1 MDQGTSTRI
10 CYVAPSGHVFH
21 RWYSWTS
28 KAAISKKH
36 HTPWQP
42 PPAATAASGV
52 VARQPCH
59 KVSERRVH
67 FGLPGSLWN
76 FASCTSSLCWLH
88 FVKQALFT
96 IYNAWFRFNL
106 KFPSTPGTPKKM
118 LDSKF
123 LKWFRA
129 SLLHLETL
137 QMERP
142 LHSYLKVLFKPAF
155 CILLLSFDGPVA
167 GFQTL
172 SFFFRRGTANQKY
185 PKVTASRPSDAT
197 MSPKTSAQKDPKE
210 HAVHVKRQRPGWFG
224 WRALHF
230 SWPWEPTS
238 GLCTI
243 NKNWSMGIVASSPG
257 NASIGH
263 LQPSTG
269 DRISRHLALLVWKLH
284 LLLGIAAKKWIP
296 NWVKC
301 LSVWDDSRVDEPAK
315 WIMEKE
321 HGSWVKLAFCL
332 HVLACVDLLTIFPT
346 ISQEL
351 NLPLVGPKLLPHFGS
366 AYRLGTLFS
375 HMPTNTHSERHRPL
389 SGPKPNRGSRST
401 RTERLE

>member
-1 MDQGTSTRI
+1 MT
-10 CYVAPSGHVFH
+10 
-21 RWYSWTS
+21 
-28 KAAISKKH
+28 
-36 HTPWQP
+36 TPTCCNCCIWRCCSSALPQSQW
-42 PPAATAASGV
+42 ASGPFWS
-52 VARQPCH
+52 ARLPLKLCKLYFLFVLTTFCQTSAVHNLQCLVQVQF
-59 KVSERRVH
+59 KVS
-67 FGLPGSLWN
+67 LNPWN
-76 FASCTSSLCWLH
+76 PQ
-88 FVKQALFT
+88 K
-96 IYNAWFRFNL
+96 NA
-106 KFPSTPGTPKKM
+106 G
-118 LDSKF
+118 
-123 LKWFRA
+123 
-129 SLLHLETL
+129 
-137 QMERP
+137 
-142 LHSYLKVLFKPAF
+142 LKVLEMIPRFAATLGDPPNGAPST
-155 CILLLSFDGPVA
+155 LLPESSVQTCLLYPFVVIWRTSCGVSNSFI
-167 GFQTL
+167 
-172 SFFFRRGTANQKY
+172 FFSQRHCK

-197 MSPKTSAQKDPKE
+197 MSPKTSVQKDPKE